1 MLELEN
7 IRKCYGKKEVLHNI
21 NLKFEKG
28 IYGLMGQNGAG
39 KSTLMNIM
47 ADVLEATSGKVLYE
61 GTDISKLKDEYR
73 KNIGFLP
80 QDVGYYGNFTAEKTV
95 RYFGILRGA
104 KKDELEERTEK
115 VLKSVNL
122 YQHRKDKV
130 RTFSG
135 GMKQRLGIALTY
147 VADPEILIF
156 DEPTVGL
163 DPEERDRFKSLLKEL
178 SKTKT
183 IILSTHIVSDVE
195 EIADYA
201 VIMQN
206 GNIIRND
213 AVNGKDKIRWNNS
226 EKYD

>member
-1 MLELEN
+1 MLELKD
-7 IRKCYGKKEVLHNI
+7 IRKCYGKKEVLHNV
-21 NLKFEKG
+21 NLSFGTG

-47 ADVLEATSGKVLYE
+47 ADVLEPTSGSVLYE
-61 GTDISKLKDEYR
+61 GTDITRLKDEYR

-95 RYFGILRGA
+95 RYFGVLRGA
-104 KKDELEERTEK
+104 AEAGLKERAEE

-122 YQHRKDKV
+122 YQNRNDKV

-163 DPEERDRFKSLLKEL
+163 DPEERERFKSLLKEL
-178 SKTKT
+178 SKNKT

-195 EIADYA
+195 DIADYA
-201 VIMQN
+201 VVMQD
-206 GNIIRND
+206 GNIVRCD
-213 AVNGKDKIRWNNS
+213 EVNGKDKIRWNI
-226 EKYD
+226 

>member
-1 MLELEN
+1 MLELKD
-7 IRKCYGKKEVLHNI
+7 IRKCYGKKEVLHNV
-21 NLKFEKG
+21 NLSFGTG

-47 ADVLEATSGKVLYE
+47 ADVLEPTSGSVLYE
-61 GTDISKLKDEYR
+61 GTDITRLKDEYR

-95 RYFGILRGA
+95 RYFGVLRGVA
-104 KKDELEERTEK
+104 EAGLKERAEE

-122 YQHRKDKV
+122 YQNRNDKV

-163 DPEERDRFKSLLKEL
+163 DPEERERFKSLLKEL
-178 SKTKT
+178 SKNKT

-195 EIADYA
+195 DIADYA
-201 VIMQN
+201 VVMQD
-206 GNIIRND
+206 GNIVRCD
-213 AVNGKDKIRWNNS
+213 EVNGKDKIRWNI
-226 EKYD
+226 